1 METMKTELLTVGSWT
16 LRVHLPKPPGPHP
29 VLLLLHGWTGDEN
42 VMWVFARHYGEDALI
57 IAPRAPYETPRGGFG
72 WQPTLKETWPLMD
85 DLLPAVAAL
94 DTLLDTLALRP
105 RFAAGRYQDLDVMG
119 FSQGGAVAAVFT
131 AAARHRVRALA
142 LLAGFVPD
150 DFRPLDGRLGQ
161 MPVFVAHGRQD
172 TMVPVVRARQGVARL
187 KAYGARVTYWED
199 ESGHKLSAA
208 GSRALAAFWQANAP
222 R

>member
-1 METMKTELLTVGSWT
+1 METELLNVDSWT
-16 LRVHLPKPPGPHP
+16 LRVHLPDSPGPHP

-57 IAPRAPYETPRGGFG
+57 IAPRAPYETPRGGFS

-94 DTLLDTLALRP
+94 DTLLDTLASQP
-105 RFAAGRYQDLDVMG
+105 RFAVGRYQDVAVMG

-150 DFRPLDGRLGQ
+150 DFHPLDGRLGQ

-172 TMVPVVRARQGVARL
+172 AMVPVTRARQGVECL
-187 KAYGARVTYWED
+187 KAHGARVTYWED
-199 ESGHKLSAA
+199 DSSHKLSAA
-208 GSRALAAFWQANAP
+208 GSRALAAFWQANPP